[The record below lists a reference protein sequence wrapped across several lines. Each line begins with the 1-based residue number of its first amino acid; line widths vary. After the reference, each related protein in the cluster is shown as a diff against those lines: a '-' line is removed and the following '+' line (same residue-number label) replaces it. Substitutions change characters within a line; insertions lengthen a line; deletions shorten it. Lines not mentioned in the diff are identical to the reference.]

1 MATAP
6 HHPRGI
12 RPLTRILCVPLLLA
26 ASLAGAAP
34 AARPPAAKDGNPFA
48 GARLYTNPD
57 YARAIE
63 DLAHKTPAQA
73 SALRKLGV
81 QPTAVWLDAV
91 KRVPSV
97 GRHLE
102 EAHRQQVAGESPVVP
117 VFVVYDLP
125 GRDCAAKAS
134 SGEFSVKDET
144 RYQHEYIDAIA
155 AAFRAHPS
163 QPAAVILEPDSLA
176 NLATNLGLEGCAA
189 AEGAYRRGIAYAIS
203 KLSLPNVSL
212 YLDAAH
218 GGWLG
223 WKRNMTKI
231 ATIFRSVLDAA
242 GGSERIR
249 GFAVNV
255 SNYNPTKVV
264 GGRRG
269 SPSDPGPDELTYV
282 DDLRQALAEVGIH
295 DKGFVIDTGR
305 NGKLGIR
312 ANGANWC
319 NVAHA
324 GLGERP
330 RVAPVP
336 GVDAYLW
343 LKPPGE
349 SDGVADPRAP
359 RFDSNCAS
367 PEALPG
373 APQAG
378 ELFPA
383 YLLELVRNAS
393 PPL

>member
-1 MATAP
+1 M
-6 HHPRGI
+6 R
-12 RPLTRILCVPLLLA
+12 REPLRRITFTLLIGLLLA
-26 ASLAGAAP
+26 TPEAIAGGAAT
-34 AARPPAAKDGNPFA
+34 KDANPLA
-48 GARLYTNPD
+48 GARLYVNPD
-57 YARAIE
+57 FTRMIEMMAAR
-63 DLAHKTPAQA
+63 TPAQA
-73 SALRKLGV
+73 PALKKLAV
-81 QPTAVWLDAV
+81 QPTAVWLDSV

-97 GRHLE
+97 SRHLD
-102 EAHRQQVAGESPVVP
+102 EARRQQVAGAPPVVP

-134 SGEFSVKDET
+134 SGEFSVKDEA

-163 QPAAVILEPDSLA
+163 QPVVIILEPDSLA
-176 NLATNLGLEGCAA
+176 NLATNLGLESCAA

-203 KLSLPNVSL
+203 KLSLPNVSI

-223 WKRNMTKI
+223 WKRNLTKI
-231 ATIFRSVLDAA
+231 AEIFRSVLDAA
-242 GGSERIR
+242 GGSEHIR

-269 SPSDPGPDELTYV
+269 SPSDPGPDELSYV
-282 DDLRQALAEVGIH
+282 DDLRQALSEVGIH
-295 DKGFVIDTGR
+295 DKGFVIDTAR
-305 NGKLGIR
+305 NGRLGIR

-319 NVAHA
+319 NIARA

-330 RVAPVP
+330 HVAPVP
-336 GVDAYLW
+336 GIDAYLW
-343 LKPPGE
+343 IKPPGE
-349 SDGVADPRAP
+349 SDGTSDPRAP

-383 YLLELVRNAS
+383 YLLDLVKNAN
-393 PPL
+393 PAL

>member
-1 MATAP
+1 HRPRRTTLAP
-6 HHPRGI
+6 
-12 RPLTRILCVPLLLA
+12 LLLCAPLLLA
-26 ASLAGAAP
+26 AAP
-34 AARPPAAKDGNPFA
+34 ARAKDPNPFA

-57 YARAIE
+57 FTRMIE
-63 DLAHKTPAQA
+63 TLAAKTPAQA
-73 SALRKLGV
+73 PALRKLGA
-81 QPTAVWLDAV
+81 QQTAVWLDSV

-97 GRHLE
+97 ARHLD
-102 EAHRQQVAGESPVVP
+102 EARRQQAVP

-134 SGEFSVKDET
+134 SGEFSVKDEG
-144 RYQHEYIDAIA
+144 RYQHEFIDAIA

-163 QPAAVILEPDSLA
+163 QPVAVILEPDSLA
-176 NLATNLGLEGCAA
+176 NLATNLSLDGCAA

-203 KLSLPNVSL
+203 KLSLPNVSI

-223 WKRNMTKI
+223 WKRNRTKI
-231 ATIFRSVLDAA
+231 ATIFKGVLEAA
-242 GGSERIR
+242 GGSDKIR

-255 SNYNPTKVV
+255 SNYNPTKVP
-264 GGRRG
+264 GFHRQDL
-269 SPSDPGPDELTYV
+269 SNPGPDELSYI
-282 DDLRQALAEVGIH
+282 DDLRQELAEVGIP

-319 NVAHA
+319 NIAHA

-330 RVAPVP
+330 RVAPVD

-343 LKPPGE
+343 IKPPGE

-367 PEALPG
+367 TEALPG

-378 ELFPA
+378 ELFVP
-383 YLLELVRNAS
+383 YLLELVKNAN

>member
-1 MATAP
+1 MAMAP
-6 HHPRGI
+6 HHPRRV
-12 RPLTRILCVPLLLA
+12 RPVTTTLCVPLLLA
-26 ASLAGAAP
+26 SSLAGAAP
-34 AARPPAAKDGNPFA
+34 AARTPAAKDPNPFA
-48 GARLYTNPD
+48 GARLYADPEFR
-57 YARAIE
+57 RAIE
-63 DLAHKTPAQA
+63 ALADATPAQA
-73 SALRKLGV
+73 PALRTLAT
-81 QPTAVWLDAV
+81 QPTAVWLDSV
-91 KRVPSV
+91 KRIPLVA
-97 GRHLE
+97 HALE
-102 EAHRQQVAGESPVVP
+102 AAHRQGTGGAPVVP

-125 GRDCAAKAS
+125 GRDCGAKAS
-134 SGEFSVKDET
+134 GGEFSVKEES
-144 RYQHEYIDAIA
+144 RYQHEYIDPIA
-155 AAFRAHPS
+155 AAFRAHPA

-176 NLATNLGLEGCAA
+176 NLATNLGLESCAA

-203 KLSLPNVSL
+203 KLSLPNVSI

-223 WKRNMTKI
+223 WKRNLTKI
-231 ATIFRSVLDAA
+231 AGIFRSVLDAA
-242 GGSERIR
+242 GGPERIR

-255 SNYNPTKVV
+255 SNYRPTKVV

-269 SPSDPGPDELTYV
+269 SPSDPGPDELSYV
-282 DDLRQALAEVGIH
+282 EDLRQALAEVGIH

-305 NGKLGIR
+305 NGKLGIP

-330 RVAPVP
+330 RVTPVS

-343 LKPPGE
+343 IKTPGQ
-349 SDGVADPRAP
+349 SDGVADPRAR

-367 PEALPG
+367 TEALPG
-373 APQAG
+373 APEAG

-383 YLLELVRNAS
+383 YLLELVKNAN